1 MKKIDEVKSR
11 TRYPDLTIEEVRAC
25 EKFKDLSDEQ
35 AQQVIDT
42 IRTYTEIIY
51 NCYQQGRL
59 TKQSGTPSKI
69 INIAQHETNKAA

>member
-11 TRYPDLTIEEVRAC
+11 TMYPDLTIEDVKSC

-42 IRTYTEIIY
+42 TRTYTEIIY
-51 NCYQQGRL
+51 TCYQQGRL

-69 INIAQHETNKAA
+69 IQITQHENNKAA

>member
-1 MKKIDEVKSR
+1 MKSSDEVKSSK
-11 TRYPDLTIEEVRAC
+11 YPDLTIEDVRAC

-51 NCYQQGRL
+51 TCHKQGRL
-59 TKQSGTPSKI
+59 TKQSDTSAKI
-69 INIAQHETNKAA
+69 ITITKPKINRAA